1 MIEALAYPKVN
12 LRLLVGPVRADGYH
26 PLRSLMVQLD
36 GPADRV
42 TVSRADGRSVTCAG
56 IDGPANLAWKALDA
70 LEAEVGEALPPLAVH
85 IDKVL
90 PSQAGVG
97 GGSSDA
103 AAALRAADQLLGL
116 DLGPERLERAAA
128 AVGSDVPF
136 FIRGGAQWATGRGE
150 LLEPASAP
158 AFECVIVAPGVGLS
172 TPAVYAAFDSLPDP
186 EPDDHLPPPTDVG
199 GLAAWCR
206 NDLWAPAQSLAP
218 QLIDVSQAL
227 TSAGAAPALL
237 CGSGSAFCGITAT
250 PDVADAIAHRMAIAV
265 PGGQVFR
272 ARFPGT
278 VSATESSYL
287 E

>member
-1 MIEALAYPKVN
+1 MVESWAYPKIN

-42 TVSRADGRSVTCAG
+42 VVSRADERSVTCAG

-70 LEAEVGEALPPLAVH
+70 LEAEVGEALPPMAVH

-103 AAALRAADQLLGL
+103 AAALRAADQFLGL
-116 DLGPERLERAAA
+116 GLGPDRLERAAA

-150 LLEPASAP
+150 VLEPASAP

-186 EPDDHLPPPTDVG
+186 EPDDNAPPPTDAA

-206 NDLWAPAQSLAP
+206 NDLWAAAQSLAP
-218 QLIDVSQAL
+218 QLIDVFEAL
-227 TSAGAAPALL
+227 VAAGAAPALL
-237 CGSGSAFCGITAT
+237 CGSGSAFCGIAST
-250 PDVADAIAHRMAIAV
+250 PGAADLIAAHMSGAMPDSRVM
-265 PGGQVFR
+265 R
-272 ARFPGT
+272 ARFAG
-278 VSATESSYL
+278 VG
-287 E
+287 

>member
-1 MIEALAYPKVN
+1 MIERWAYPKVN

-42 TVSRADGRSVTCAG
+42 TVSRADARSVTCAG

-70 LEAEVGEALPPLAVH
+70 LEDEVGEALPPLAVS

-90 PSQAGVG
+90 PSQAGLG

-103 AAALRAADQLLGL
+103 AAAMCAADQLLALG
-116 DLGPERLERAAA
+116 LGPERLERAAA

-150 LLEPASAP
+150 VLEPASAP
-158 AFECVIVAPGVGLS
+158 PFECVIVAPGVGLS

-186 EPDDHLPPPTDVG
+186 EPDDNAPPPADAA

-218 QLIDVSQAL
+218 QLIELHDAL
-227 TSAGAAPALL
+227 VDAGAAPALL
-237 CGSGSAFCGITAT
+237 CGSGSAFC
-250 PDVADAIAHRMAIAV
+250 AIAPTAAAAEAIAARV
-265 PGGQVFR
+265 SGAMPGMQVMR
-272 ARFPGT
+272 AHFAGT
-278 VSATESSYL
+278 T
-287 E
+287 

>member
-1 MIEALAYPKVN
+1 MIETFAYPKVN

-42 TVSRADGRSVTCAG
+42 LVSRAEERSVTCAG

-70 LEAEVGEALPPLAVH
+70 LEAEVGEVLPPLAVH

-103 AAALRAADQLLGL
+103 AATLRAADQLLGL
-116 DLGPERLERAAA
+116 GLGPQRLERAAA

-150 LLEPASAP
+150 VLAPASVP
-158 AFECVIVAPGVGLS
+158 EFECVIVAPGVGLS

-186 EPDDHLPPPTDVG
+186 EPDDDAPPPTDAA

-218 QLIDVSQAL
+218 QLIDVFEAL
-227 TSAGAAPALL
+227 GRAGAAPALL
-237 CGSGSAFCGITAT
+237 CGSGSAFCAITAT
-250 PDVADAIAHRMAIAV
+250 PESADAIAHRV
-265 PGGQVFR
+265 PIVAPGVQVFR

-278 VSATESSYL
+278 R
-287 E
+287 

>member
-1 MIEALAYPKVN
+1 MVGMIESWAYPKVN

-42 TVSRADGRSVTCAG
+42 LVSRAEERSVTCAG

-103 AAALRAADQLLGL
+103 AATLRAADQLLGL
-116 DLGPERLERAAA
+116 GLGPQRLERAAA

-150 LLEPASAP
+150 VLEPASAP

-186 EPDDHLPPPTDVG
+186 EPDDNVPPPTDAA

-218 QLIDVSQAL
+218 QLIDVFEAL
-227 TSAGAAPALL
+227 GAAGAAPALL
-237 CGSGSAFCGITAT
+237 CGSGSAFCAITAT
-250 PDVADAIAHRMAIAV
+250 PASADAIAHRV
-265 PGGQVFR
+265 PIVAPGAQVFR
-272 ARFPGT
+272 AHFPGT
-278 VSATESSYL
+278 APSYL

>member
-42 TVSRADGRSVTCAG
+42 MVSRADARSVTCAG

-85 IDKVL
+85 IEKVL

-103 AAALRAADQLLGL
+103 AATLRAADHLLGL
-116 DLGPERLERAAA
+116 DLGPQRLERAAA

-150 LLEPASAP
+150 VLEPASAP
-158 AFECVIVAPGVGLS
+158 AFECVIVAPGVGLP

-186 EPDDHLPPPTDVG
+186 EPDDHLPPPADVG

-218 QLIDVSQAL
+218 QLIDVSEAL

-237 CGSGSAFCGITAT
+237 CGSGSAFCGIAAT
-250 PDVADAIAHRMAIAV
+250 PDAADTIAHGMATSV
-265 PGGQVFR
+265 PGARVFR

-278 VSATESSYL
+278 VSDAASSYL